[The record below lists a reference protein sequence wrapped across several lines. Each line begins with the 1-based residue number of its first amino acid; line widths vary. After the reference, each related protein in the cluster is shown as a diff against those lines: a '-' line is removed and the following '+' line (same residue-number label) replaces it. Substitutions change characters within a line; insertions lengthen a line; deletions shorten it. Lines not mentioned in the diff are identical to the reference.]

1 MQGSNSSSLPQT
13 YLWCYRLAR
22 GARRRCLAHADA
34 RGRALILNLH
44 DVVAV
49 ALQAVAH
56 LLRGI
61 ARDEE
66 KIHDL
71 ARREFAQLVARLDV
85 MQWAAVSREVDHGR
99 LRLFALD
106 RRQRGGEVQLLV
118 DGLAGRRRVQHP
130 YVHAFAERLQGRIV
144 ELRALTIEF
153 GEQLAHATTEIAGG
167 QRLAEFLCNER
178 QLGRGLFAGQ
188 EQHGLADQA
197 QHLFGALDGFF
208 ALTLHAEG
216 VTVIALVR
224 GLREVGRRQALRRA
238 RALAAAQQQQKTKTT
253 KQHAGAGVHVVA
265 VLGFTQA
272 DGGERRSDAR
282 EAFFAHID
290 EREL

>member
-49 ALQAVAH
+49 ALQA
-56 LLRGI
+56 
-61 ARDEE
+61 
-66 KIHDL
+66 
-71 ARREFAQLVARLDV
+71 VARLDV

-167 QRLAEFLCNER
+167 PRLAEFLCNER

-208 ALTLHAEG
+208 ALALHAEG
-216 VTVIALVR
+216 VAVIALVR
-224 GLREVGRRQALRRA
+224 GLREVGRHQTLRRA
-238 RALAAAQQQQKTKTT
+238 RALAAAQL
-253 KQHAGAGVHVVA
+253 QHTELLFLTDVV
-265 VLGFTQA
+265 
-272 DGGERRSDAR
+272 
-282 EAFFAHID
+282 
-290 EREL
+290 

>member
-49 ALQAVAH
+49 ALQA
-56 LLRGI
+56 
-61 ARDEE
+61 
-66 KIHDL
+66 
-71 ARREFAQLVARLDV
+71 VARLDV

-144 ELRALTIEF
+144 ELHALTIEF

-167 QRLAEFLCNER
+167 QRLAEFLCNA
-178 QLGRGLFAGQ
+178 QLL
-188 EQHGLADQA
+188 
-197 QHLFGALDGFF
+197 GALDGVF

-224 GLREVGRRQALRRA
+224 GLREVGRHQALRRA
-238 RALAAAQQQQKTKTT
+238 RALAAAQL
-253 KQHAGAGVHVVA
+253 QHA
-265 VLGFTQA
+265 
-272 DGGERRSDAR
+272 
-282 EAFFAHID
+282 
-290 EREL
+290 ELL